1 MRLGAIMVVGDHFTV
16 TSDNVNLRAGP
27 STSSAVVAVFMTGT
41 TGVVTQP
48 DGAWTKVLID
58 GPARITG
65 YFATPF
71 LAVSGYLSKVAAA
84 NVYPMFPDTPHGNI
98 NANLGYVC
106 GGLRAC
112 DLDDRPMLLMAL
124 GTIRAETAGFKPIS
138 EGVSKYNTSPGGQP
152 FDLYDPPTSIAASL
166 GNTHK
171 GDGAMFKG
179 RGFVQLTGRVNY
191 SRIGAQIGTNLV
203 GNPELCNDPAMAGR
217 ILAQFL
223 KNAESAIRAALRNG
237 DLAKARKLVN
247 GGSHGLSDF
256 EDAYNIGLTS
266 LPPS

>member
-65 YFATPF
+65 YFATQF

-124 GTIRAETAGFKPIS
+124 GTIRAETASFRAIS
-138 EGVSKYNTSPGGQP
+138 EGVSPYNTSPGGEP
-152 FDLYDPPTSIAASL
+152 FDLYDPPTQIAKAL
-166 GNTHK
+166 GNTHR
-171 GDGAMFKG
+171 GDGAKYKG
-179 RGFVQLTGRVNY
+179 RGFVQLTGRSNY
-191 SRIGAQIGTNLV
+191 SRVGTQVDKDLINS
-203 GNPELCNDPAMAGR
+203 PELCNDPLTAAR

-223 KNAESAIRAALRNG
+223 KNNESAIRTALKNR

-247 GGSHGLSDF
+247 GGSHGLEAF